1 MSDVE
6 RLFKALGGEVAER
19 GGSKISLVLNGRRL
33 FMHRPH
39 PGNELKLYQVEDV
52 REFLERENII

>member
-1 MSDVE
+1 M
-6 RLFKALGGEVAER
+6 AER
-19 GGSKISLVLNGRRL
+19 SGSKIALVLNGRRL

-39 PGNELKLYQVEDV
+39 PGNELKVYQVEDV